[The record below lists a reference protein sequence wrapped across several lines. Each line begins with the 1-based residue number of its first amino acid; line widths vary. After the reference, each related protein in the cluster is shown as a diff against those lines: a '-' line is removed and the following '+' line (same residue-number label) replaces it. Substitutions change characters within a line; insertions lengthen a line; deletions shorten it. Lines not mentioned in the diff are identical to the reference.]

1 MYLRQLEIMGFRG
14 IHRLSIN
21 LRPNMLL
28 IGENAWG
35 KSSLLAALSAILN
48 GKNELYQFTEEDFHQ
63 SHEQQN
69 ITLLFTFSERD
80 NNEDSAPQNHELQPV
95 FVPHDDGLDRI
106 YLRVSGERQNGKIH
120 THYSFLNEQG
130 EPLALPSAVKIAQVL
145 INRHPI
151 YRFRDARVN
160 PQKLHAAT
168 TLCPTAPALN
178 CQEFQ
183 AVGTLLQHYFMRTPI
198 EDPVFDATALWDQLK
213 QLCAKLK
220 QDESHQLQRQLFEF
234 WMSLLVA
241 EGHFDPHHLVRPIL
255 IFEDPE
261 ARLHPRMVAI
271 LWELSTYLPIQRITT
286 TNSVELVSQAG
297 LRDICRLVRYTD
309 RTRAYQ
315 LDRHDLGK
323 EDLRRLTFHVHHNRS
338 RALFSRT
345 WILVEGETEVW
356 ILNELAQLLGVN
368 LDTEG
373 IRIVEFAQSG
383 LRPLIKYAQ
392 AMGIEWYVL
401 TDGDDAGRK
410 YAETVRSLLN
420 EDENPEQRLTTLPRA
435 DIEHFFYA
443 DGFEEVFIR
452 LARWVPQ
459 NGHFPMHKI
468 IQRAIQR
475 TSKPDLAIALSNE
488 IERRGSQSIPLLFKK
503 LFSKVLNLTRT
514 Q

>member
-1 MYLRQLEIMGFRG
+1 MYLRRLEIMGFRG
-14 IHRLSIN
+14 INRLSIN

-28 IGENAWG
+28 IGENTWG
-35 KSSLLAALSAILN
+35 KSSLLAALSLILN
-48 GKNELYQFTEEDFHQ
+48 GQNTLYQFTLEDFHQ
-63 SHEQQN
+63 SQEQQN

-80 NNEDSAPQNHELQPV
+80 NKEDSKAQNQDLHTV

-106 YLRVSGERQNGKIH
+106 YLRVTGERQGNDIH
-120 THYSFLNEQG
+120 TDYSFLNEHG
-130 EPLALPSAVKIAQVL
+130 EPLNLESAVDIALIL

-160 PQKLHAAT
+160 KQKLHVAT
-168 TLCPTAPALN
+168 TLCPSSTNYA
-178 CQEFQ
+178 CREFL
-183 AVGTLLQHYFMRTPI
+183 AVGTLLQHYFMRTPL
-198 EDPVFDATALWDQLK
+198 EDPVFDATNLWNDLK
-213 QLCAKLK
+213 SLCTKLK
-220 QDESHQLQRQLFEF
+220 QDTSRQLQRQLLEF
-234 WMSLLVA
+234 WTSLLML
-241 EGHFDPHHLVRPIL
+241 ERHLEPNSLTRPIL

-271 LWELSTYLPIQRITT
+271 LWELTQYLPIQRITT
-286 TNSVELVSQAG
+286 TNSVELISQVA

-323 EDLRRLTFHVHHNRS
+323 EDLRRLTFHIHHNRS
-338 RALFSRT
+338 LALFART

-356 ILNELAQLLGVN
+356 ILSELADLLSIN
-368 LDTEG
+368 LATEG

-410 YAETVRSLLN
+410 YTETVKAMLN
-420 EDENPEQRLTTLPRA
+420 AQEKPDDRVTTLPRT

-443 DGFEEVFIR
+443 EGFDDVFIR
-452 LARWVPQ
+452 LARWLPQ
-459 NGHFPMHKI
+459 NNYFPMHKI

-488 IERRGSQSIPLLFKK
+488 IEQRGMQAIPVLFKR